1 MDDVKSRLAA
11 YLDAIGVNKSEF
23 GRAIGVSSA
32 YISSIRKSIQP
43 DKLDKISQAYPD
55 LNITWLLTGEG
66 NMTKAISQTVGE
78 IHGNA
83 KGVNVNGTILFN
95 DELKDTIDK
104 FLDEIAAQ
112 RKITEKY
119 MEQMDKILK
128 LLEDRR

>member
-1 MDDVKSRLAA
+1 MNDVKSRLAA
-11 YLDAIGVNKSEF
+11 YLEAIGVNKSEF

-43 DKLDKISQAYPD
+43 DKLDKIAESYPD

-66 NMTKAISQTVGE
+66 KMTKTVSQTVGD

-83 KGVNVNGTILFN
+83 QGVNVNGPVHFN
-95 DELKDTIDK
+95 SEAIDK

-112 RKITEKY
+112 RRMTEKC
-119 MEQMDKILK
+119 MEQMDRLIK
-128 LLEDRR
+128 LLEEKE